1 MVMINSSKHAE
12 NMFCLEFDFQNH
24 RIDQSVSEEERRM
37 NRRFRVIDQYMI
49 ESMLDFKI
57 QGSCHGMSLFRQYE
71 NNITFSISGKKMI
84 KSIQNRILSLKDKL
98 SKVAE
103 KIHK

>member
-49 ESMLDFKI
+49 ESMLT
-57 QGSCHGMSLFRQYE
+57 SR
-71 NNITFSISGKKMI
+71 
-84 KSIQNRILSLKDKL
+84 
-98 SKVAE
+98 SKAAVME
-103 KIHK
+103 CPCSDSMKTTSHSVFLVKR